1 MELIRK
7 QVRMNQMGK
16 TVTDQFM
23 IGGDYNVPDA
33 KSDVG
38 RVLSGEGSLR
48 IEETRRVE
56 NYLRVTGKLNF
67 KVLYV
72 TDSGDPRPGALEGM
86 IPFEEMVYMEEENG
100 EGEDIV
106 QVQRVECG
114 VSLIHSRKLA
124 VKALAEMTVHTE
136 QITEKQ
142 VTLDVDGEEGIYL
155 KKCPVELLQLFTAK
169 RDIYRIKEEIKI
181 PGTKENIGTLLWT
194 EVSSRKMDTRLVQDA
209 MMINGELQI
218 FVLYESQEGKTDWV
232 EQTVPYEGRIECA
245 GAEEGMYHH
254 VYDRLDDISVEV
266 RMDEDG
272 EMHALGIEAALQVR
286 LFVYGEEKLELL
298 EDAYSLDKKCV
309 LETEEVV
316 VEELLM
322 QNHSKSKITE
332 RLSLPELKDEILQV
346 CHSSADLQIEKME
359 VQDGGI
365 LAEGILHVSF
375 LYVKANDEVPFGV
388 WKGMVPFSAM
398 LECREGSSDMKYD
411 VTYAVEQLAVDLAGN
426 DEVEIKV
433 VVAFRSFMR
442 KAEKIQMVTEA
453 ALVDYEKE
461 ERMNQPGIVGYIV
474 KDGDD
479 LWSLAKKYSTTEE
492 SILLNNELLSKEL
505 KTGDKILI
513 FRESLSIL

>member
-1 MELIRK
+1 MELIQKTIRY
-7 QVRMNQMGK
+7 NQEGK
-16 TVTDQFM
+16 KTFDQFYLDE
-23 IGGDYNVPDA
+23 DYNVPDA
-33 KSDVG
+33 KQDV
-38 RVLSGEGSLR
+38 RR
-48 IEETRRVE
+48 IIKGQGTVKIEDVKLVE
-56 NYLRVTGKLNF
+56 NYVRISGKLYF
-67 KVLYV
+67 QILYV
-72 TDSGDPRPGALEGM
+72 TDQGEPMPAVLDGK
-86 IPFEEMVYMEEENG
+86 IPFEEMVYT
-100 EGEDIV
+100 EGEERTQYFVRNI
-106 QVQRVECG
+106 RVEFG
-114 VSLIHSRKLA
+114 TTLVHSRKISIRAMIEMEVGCENLIEEETA
-124 VKALAEMTVHTE
+124 VDLESSASIYK
-136 QITEKQ
+136 KQ
-142 VTLDVDGEEGIYL
+142 KPVNLL
-155 KKCPVELLQLFTAK
+155 KLHTAK
-169 RDIYRIKEEIKI
+169 KDTYRIKEEITI
-181 PGTKENIGTLLWT
+181 PGTKESIGQVLLT
-194 EVSSRKMDTRLVQDA
+194 DITGRKLEVRAAQDELLLR
-209 MMINGELQI
+209 GELQI
-218 FVLYESQEGKTDWV
+218 FCMYLSEEGKTDWL
-232 EQTVPYEGRIECA
+232 EQSVPYEGRIECS
-245 GAEEGMYHH
+245 GATEGMY
-254 VYDRLDDISVEV
+254 YDVQHALEDTLADV

-272 EMHALGIEAALQVR
+272 EMRALGIEAALQVR

-309 LETEEVV
+309 LQTEEAV

-322 QNHSKSKITE
+322 QNHSKSKIAE

-346 CHSSADLQIEKME
+346 CHSSADLQMEKME

-411 VTYAVEQLAVDLAGN
+411 ITYAVEQLAVDLAGN
-426 DEVEIKV
+426 DEVEIKA

>member
-1 MELIRK
+1 MEIVKRAIRL
-7 QVRMNQMGK
+7 MHEGK
-16 TVTDQFM
+16 CIYDQFQLDE
-23 IGGDYNVPDA
+23 DYNVPDA
-33 KSDVG
+33 KEDVG
-38 RVLSGEGSLR
+38 NVIEGIVCVKTEDMKL
-48 IEETRRVE
+48 VE
-56 NYLRVTGKLNF
+56 NYLKISGKAQFKILYMTASLDPQPAVLEGKL
-67 KVLYV
+67 
-72 TDSGDPRPGALEGM
+72 
-86 IPFEEMVYMEEENG
+86 PFEEMVYVEQPGEEEYFLKNLRT
-100 EGEDIV
+100 EFS
-106 QVQRVECG
+106 
-114 VSLIHSRKLA
+114 VSMVHSRKLSLHLLTELEIGRTQMISEEVTEDVESEHA
-124 VKALAEMTVHTE
+124 V
-136 QITEKQ
+136 
-142 VTLDVDGEEGIYL
+142 Y
-155 KKCPVELLQLFTAK
+155 KKMKKFRLLGLSDTK
-169 RDIYRIKEEIKI
+169 KDTYRIKEEITL
-181 PGTKENIGTLLWT
+181 PGTKESISQILLSEVNGRKLELRPGTD
-194 EVSSRKMDTRLVQDA
+194 EVMVR
-209 MMINGELQI
+209 GELQV
-218 FVLYESQEGKTDWV
+218 FCLYLSEELKADWV
-232 EQTVPYEGRIECA
+232 SQVIPYEGKLLCN
-245 GAEEGMYHH
+245 GLTEGMFY
-254 VYDRLDDISVEV
+254 SVEHTLEDTLV
-266 RMDEDG
+266 DIRMDEDG
-272 EMHALGIEAALQVR
+272 EMRALGIEAALQVR
-286 LFVYGEEKLELL
+286 LFVYGEEKLEIL

-322 QNHSKSKITE
+322 QNHSKSKITA

-365 LAEGILHVSF
+365 LAEGILNLSF

-426 DEVEIKV
+426 DEVEIKA

>member
-272 EMHALGIEAALQVR
+272 EMRILGIEGTLLLR
-286 LFVYGEEKLELL
+286 MNFYEEQEMELL
-298 EDAYSLDKKCV
+298 EDIYSLQEQCIPEKQ
-309 LETEEVV
+309 ETVF
-316 VEELLM
+316 EEL
-322 QNHSKSKITE
+322 
-332 RLSLPELKDEILQV
+332 
-346 CHSSADLQIEKME
+346 
-359 VQDGGI
+359 
-365 LAEGILHVSF
+365 
-375 LYVKANDEVPFGV
+375 
-388 WKGMVPFSAM
+388 
-398 LECREGSSDMKYD
+398 
-411 VTYAVEQLAVDLAGN
+411 
-426 DEVEIKV
+426 
-433 VVAFRSFMR
+433 
-442 KAEKIQMVTEA
+442 
-453 ALVDYEKE
+453 
-461 ERMNQPGIVGYIV
+461 
-474 KDGDD
+474 
-479 LWSLAKKYSTTEE
+479 
-492 SILLNNELLSKEL
+492 
-505 KTGDKILI
+505 
-513 FRESLSIL
+513 

>member
-142 VTLDVDGEEGIYL
+142 VTTVMEDWRKPDKGIWEIRGEG
-155 KKCPVELLQLFTAK
+155 QHF
-169 RDIYRIKEEIKI
+169 
-181 PGTKENIGTLLWT
+181 
-194 EVSSRKMDTRLVQDA
+194 VSSKVMC
-209 MMINGELQI
+209 
-218 FVLYESQEGKTDWV
+218 WV
-232 EQTVPYEGRIECA
+232 
-245 GAEEGMYHH
+245 
-254 VYDRLDDISVEV
+254 
-266 RMDEDG
+266 
-272 EMHALGIEAALQVR
+272 ALSCYLGS
-286 LFVYGEEKLELL
+286 GLL
-298 EDAYSLDKKCV
+298 GVAI
-309 LETEEVV
+309 
-316 VEELLM
+316 
-322 QNHSKSKITE
+322 QF
-332 RLSLPELKDEILQV
+332 LPE
-346 CHSSADLQIEKME
+346 
-359 VQDGGI
+359 
-365 LAEGILHVSF
+365 
-375 LYVKANDEVPFGV
+375 
-388 WKGMVPFSAM
+388 
-398 LECREGSSDMKYD
+398 
-411 VTYAVEQLAVDLAGN
+411 
-426 DEVEIKV
+426 
-433 VVAFRSFMR
+433 
-442 KAEKIQMVTEA
+442 
-453 ALVDYEKE
+453 
-461 ERMNQPGIVGYIV
+461 
-474 KDGDD
+474 
-479 LWSLAKKYSTTEE
+479 
-492 SILLNNELLSKEL
+492 
-505 KTGDKILI
+505 
-513 FRESLSIL
+513 

>member
-155 KKCPVELLQLFTAK
+155 KNVRWSCCSYLPRRETFTGSK
-169 RDIYRIKEEIKI
+169 RRLRYRGPK
-181 PGTKENIGTLLWT
+181 
-194 EVSSRKMDTRLVQDA
+194 
-209 MMINGELQI
+209 
-218 FVLYESQEGKTDWV
+218 
-232 EQTVPYEGRIECA
+232 RI
-245 GAEEGMYHH
+245 
-254 VYDRLDDISVEV
+254 S
-266 RMDEDG
+266 
-272 EMHALGIEAALQVR
+272 
-286 LFVYGEEKLELL
+286 
-298 EDAYSLDKKCV
+298 
-309 LETEEVV
+309 
-316 VEELLM
+316 
-322 QNHSKSKITE
+322 E
-332 RLSLPELKDEILQV
+332 RSCGQ
-346 CHSSADLQIEKME
+346 
-359 VQDGGI
+359 
-365 LAEGILHVSF
+365 
-375 LYVKANDEVPFGV
+375 
-388 WKGMVPFSAM
+388 
-398 LECREGSSDMKYD
+398 R
-411 VTYAVEQLAVDLAGN
+411 
-426 DEVEIKV
+426 
-433 VVAFRSFMR
+433 
-442 KAEKIQMVTEA
+442 
-453 ALVDYEKE
+453 
-461 ERMNQPGIVGYIV
+461 
-474 KDGDD
+474 
-479 LWSLAKKYSTTEE
+479 
-492 SILLNNELLSKEL
+492 
-505 KTGDKILI
+505 
-513 FRESLSIL
+513 